1 MTANGMSSVSVSYET
16 RRQLNTMRTM
26 DGFKSVDL
34 LLADLIREHKTKKMR
49 GELDDLRMSMKEI
62 ADVNVDHLIDR
73 LNLAPFKV

>member
-1 MTANGMSSVSVSYET
+1 MSSVSVSYET

-49 GELDDLRMSMKEI
+49 GELDDLRMSMKKI

>member
-1 MTANGMSSVSVSYET
+1 MTADGMSSISVSYET

-26 DGFKSVDL
+26 DGYKSVDL

-49 GELDDLRMSMKEI
+49 GELDDLRTSMKEI
-62 ADVNVDHLIDR
+62 ADVDVNHLIDR

>member
-1 MTANGMSSVSVSYET
+1 MTADGMSSISVSYET

-49 GELDDLRMSMKEI
+49 GELDNLRTSMKEI
-62 ADVNVDHLIDR
+62 ADVNVNHLVDR

>member
-49 GELDDLRMSMKEI
+49 GELDDLRTSMKEI

>member
-1 MTANGMSSVSVSYET
+1 MTAEGMTSVSVSYET

-26 DGFKSVDL
+26 DGYKSIDL

-49 GELDDLRMSMKEI
+49 GELDELRTNMKQI

>member
-49 GELDDLRMSMKEI
+49 GELDDLRMSMKKI

>member
-1 MTANGMSSVSVSYET
+1 MTADGMSSVSVSYET

-49 GELDDLRMSMKEI
+49 GELDDLRTSMKEI

>member
-1 MTANGMSSVSVSYET
+1 MTANGMSSISVSYET

-26 DGFKSVDL
+26 DGYKSVDL

-49 GELDDLRMSMKEI
+49 GELDNLRTSMKEI
-62 ADVNVDHLIDR
+62 ADVNVNHLVDR

>member
-1 MTANGMSSVSVSYET
+1 MTADGMSSVSVSYET

-49 GELDDLRMSMKEI
+49 GELDDLRTSMKEI
-62 ADVNVDHLIDR
+62 ADVNVNHLIDR

>member
-1 MTANGMSSVSVSYET
+1 
-16 RRQLNTMRTM
+16 M

-49 GELDDLRMSMKEI
+49 GELDDLRMSMKKI

>member
-1 MTANGMSSVSVSYET
+1 MTADGMSSVCVSYET

-49 GELDDLRMSMKEI
+49 GELDNLRTSMKEI

>member
-1 MTANGMSSVSVSYET
+1 MTADGMSSISVSYET

-26 DGFKSVDL
+26 DGYKSVDL

-49 GELDDLRMSMKEI
+49 GELDDLRTSMKEI
-62 ADVNVDHLIDR
+62 ADVNVNHLIDR

>member
-1 MTANGMSSVSVSYET
+1 MTAKGMSSISVSYET

-26 DGFKSVDL
+26 NGYKSVDL

-49 GELDDLRMSMKEI
+49 GELDNLRTSMKEI
-62 ADVNVDHLIDR
+62 ADVNVNHLIDR

>member
-1 MTANGMSSVSVSYET
+1 MTADGMSSVSVSYET

-49 GELDDLRMSMKEI
+49 GELDNLRTSMKEI
-62 ADVNVDHLIDR
+62 ADVNVNHLIDR

>member
-1 MTANGMSSVSVSYET
+1 MTADGMSSVSVSYET

-49 GELDDLRMSMKEI
+49 GELDDLRMSMKKI

>member
-1 MTANGMSSVSVSYET
+1 
-16 RRQLNTMRTM
+16 MRTM

-49 GELDDLRMSMKEI
+49 GELDNLRTSMQET
-62 ADVNVDHLIDR
+62 ADVNVNHLIDR

>member
-1 MTANGMSSVSVSYET
+1 MTADGMSSISVSYET

-49 GELDDLRMSMKEI
+49 GELDDLRTSMKEI
-62 ADVNVDHLIDR
+62 ADVNIDHLIDR
-73 LNLAPFKV
+73 LNLAPFNV

>member
-49 GELDDLRMSMKEI
+49 GELDDLRKSMKEI

>member
-1 MTANGMSSVSVSYET
+1 MTANGMSSISVSYET

-26 DGFKSVDL
+26 DGYKSVDL

-49 GELDDLRMSMKEI
+49 GELDNLRTSMKEI
-62 ADVNVDHLIDR
+62 ADVNVNHLIDR

>member
-1 MTANGMSSVSVSYET
+1 MTADGMSSISVSYET

-49 GELDDLRMSMKEI
+49 GELDNLRTSMKEI
-62 ADVNVDHLIDR
+62 ADVNVEHLINR